1 MKKTLETNFTLLFLI
16 VTFLSSSCQKE
27 EAAPNKN
34 NAFSQDIL
42 NIVSLKTIDSLR
54 QFGMVIYEGKT
65 PPKLEG
71 SYYLN
76 QYYCSFDNSNRNKT
90 GQKFSDYTYKFYNQ
104 NNASLTIS
112 IDYQTPDNLD
122 VAKGL
127 GSFLSGDGKN
137 FTAFLNVSS
146 VSEGIP
152 NKSLTI
158 ISGTVSDAGIINWQN
173 CYKLVQKDDPLQKM
187 IALGSTRIFYEKDF
201 LAARN

>member
-1 MKKTLETNFTLLFLI
+1 MKTALETKFTLLFFI
-16 VTFLSSSCQKE
+16 VILGCLSCQKE
-27 EAAPNKN
+27 ASPTSNG
-34 NAFSQDIL
+34 FSQDIL

-54 QFGMVIYEGKT
+54 QFGMVIHEGKT

-76 QYYCSFDNSNRNKT
+76 QYYCSFDNSNRNKL

-104 NNASLTIS
+104 NNTNLTVS
-112 IDYQTPDNLD
+112 VDYQTTENSD

-146 VSEGIP
+146 ISEGIP

-158 ISGTVSDAGIINWQN
+158 ISGTVDDAGIINWQN
-173 CYKLVQKDDPLQKM
+173 CYKLLQKDDPQQKM
-187 IALGSTRIFYEKDF
+187 IAVGSTRIFYEKDL